1 MGTAAGFF
9 GLTYQGAVN
18 GLASNTLSIFNMD
31 HPNDRAWLKLSFD
44 FVAPDD
50 KLRSDQVT
58 DLLQYFYK
66 GRAEGPTQS
75 GSYVHSY
82 PENEATMLRGLCTE
96 AGDSLSFM
104 QLLDALQGAQ
114 ANFAEPTAPLEY
126 SSNSVMRNDLL
137 KHTRKLYEPQ
147 QQFRQP
153 LTTAQEVRVAPLP
166 PSPLL
171 PPLQSPARAQT
182 SRMLTALPSARSQ
195 VGWALSKDQCPGR
208 PFHLRTSA
216 TTQFSDAMEKQ
227 AWGRSIGGEFSAF
240 ATKKLLE
247 FGGFGMGV

>member
-96 AGDSLSFM
+96 AGAERAQPS
-104 QLLDALQGAQ
+104 QGG
-114 ANFAEPTAPLEY
+114 
-126 SSNSVMRNDLL
+126 R
-137 KHTRKLYEPQ
+137 
-147 QQFRQP
+147 
-153 LTTAQEVRVAPLP
+153 PLP
-166 PSPLL
+166 PALRGRDKAW
-171 PPLQSPARAQT
+171 LQ
-182 SRMLTALPSARSQ
+182 
-195 VGWALSKDQCPGR
+195 V
-208 PFHLRTSA
+208 
-216 TTQFSDAMEKQ
+216 
-227 AWGRSIGGEFSAF
+227 AWGTEDIWGEREREREDFLF
-240 ATKKLLE
+240 NII
-247 FGGFGMGV
+247 